1 MTPETQ
7 PQPSSDAGKGA
18 PTHLAAAPSA
28 KIPLVMRLYGVLCT
42 VLGVF
47 TVFAV
52 IVFAA
57 MMTWALQTDPS
68 MIIVGT
74 DPTLPVVLLVI
85 GYLVTIG
92 NAVAL
97 LVFGYSLRKSQRRN
111 AVRWSHVL
119 IGTSVVQILL
129 KIMLQG
135 IDTTLISDV
144 IQLLILVAIS
154 VTVDPSLRKERAFKK
169 RVQDMVDREAA
180 EEGMLGRDLEGKGY
194 IELNFFN
201 LFWVFVICCFL
212 GLIIETVYHF
222 AVVVPGEIQDRAGL
236 LFGPFSPIY
245 GFGAVLMTVAL
256 NRFYKANP
264 AIIFVVSAVI
274 GGLFEAATAWF
285 MEMGFGAVAWD
296 YSGSTIFGLLDY
308 SGSTIFGLFPDPI
321 AVIFGGRTSA
331 LFMCM
336 WGALG
341 FVWIK
346 LCLPWML
353 KLINLIPWKIRY
365 SFTTICAVLMLVNG
379 VMTLEA
385 LDCWFERLSGI
396 PQTTPVE
403 QFYAEHYD
411 NDYMAH
417 RFESMTI
424 TPDDSARVDGAARA
438 ANVEAGEEALEDA
451 ADATFEDDAA

>member
-1 MTPETQ
+1 MTVTPT
-7 PQPSSDAGKGA
+7 PQ
-18 PTHLAAAPSA
+18 HAAPA
-28 KIPLVMRLYGVLCT
+28 PQDRKVPFIIKVYGLLCLIDGIVTIPMI
-42 VLGVF
+42 
-47 TVFAV
+47 A
-52 IVFAA
+52 IFAA
-57 MMTWALQTDPS
+57 MVAWALQTDPS
-68 MIIVGT
+68 LIIIGT
-74 DPTLPVVLLVI
+74 DPTLPIVLTVLSVV
-85 GYLVTIG
+85 VTG
-92 NAVAL
+92 ANAVAL
-97 LVFGYSLRKSQRRN
+97 IVFGRSLMKSRRRN
-111 AVRWSHVL
+111 AARWSYAL
-119 IGTSVVQILL
+119 IAASIVQLL
-129 KIMLQG
+129 ITIMLQG
-135 IDTTLISDV
+135 IGTHLAAPL
-144 IQLLILVAIS
+144 IQLGILVALS
-154 VTVDPSLRKERAFKK
+154 VTVDPSLRQERELERKL
-169 RVQDMVDREAA
+169 RDQEDREAA

-201 LFWVFVICCFL
+201 LFWVFVVCCIL

-264 AIIFVVSAVI
+264 VIIFVVSAVI

-285 MEMGFGAVAWD
+285 MQVGFGAVAW
-296 YSGSTIFGLLDY
+296 DY

-346 LCLPWML
+346 FCLPWLL
-353 KLINLIPWKIRY
+353 KLINIIPWSLRY
-365 SFTTICAVLMLVNG
+365 SLTTVCAVLMLVNG

-385 LDCWFERLSGI
+385 LDCWFERVSGI
-396 PQTTPVE
+396 EPTSPVE
-403 QFYAEHYD
+403 EFYAEHFD
-411 NDYMAH
+411 DAYMAH

-424 TPDDSARVDGAARA
+424 TPEDSGRVDTAAQ
-438 ANVEAGEEALEDA
+438 VA
-451 ADATFEDDAA
+451 ADEAAESLVA